1 MDPRLQI
8 RVQRYGWDAAS
19 EYYHDGWKV
28 QLRPAHDTLLR
39 MAELKEGQIVIEIA
53 CGTGL
58 VTCRIADAVGSDGS
72 VLATDLSD
80 KMVDD
85 LRQRAVG
92 LGYTMIRAERM
103 SAEKLGVEDSVFDAA
118 VCALGLMY
126 VPDPRGAVKEM
137 MRSIKPG
144 GTVTAT
150 VWGERKNCGWAEVFP
165 IVDARVASE
174 VCPLFF
180 GTGAKG
186 ALAMDF
192 AAAGLSEIKEHRQS
206 ETLYFHDA
214 EELLTSV
221 LLGGPV
227 ALAVKRFSKPV
238 WQEVQSEFL
247 NSVRDCKHP
256 DGSYEIPGEFVTVQG
271 VKIPDNGP
279 SVNH

>member
-19 EYYHDGWKV
+19 KHYHDGWKV

-39 MAELKEGQIVIEIA
+39 MAGLIEGQSAIEVA

-58 VTCRIADAVGSDGS
+58 ITCRIADAVGPDGS
-72 VLATDLSD
+72 VLATDLSE
-80 KMVDD
+80 KMVED
-85 LRQRAVG
+85 LRQRVVG
-92 LGYTMIRAERM
+92 LGHTMIRTERM
-103 SAEKLGVEDSVFDAA
+103 GAENLDVEDDTFDAA

-126 VPDPRGAVKEM
+126 VPDPRAAVKEM
-137 MRSIKPG
+137 ARSIKPG

-186 ALAMDF
+186 ALVTDF
-192 AAAGLSEIKEHRQS
+192 TTAGLSEIKEHRQS
-206 ETLYFHDA
+206 ENLHFHDA
-214 EELLTSV
+214 EDLLTSV

-227 ALAVKRFSKPV
+227 ALSVKRFSKRV

-247 NSVRDCKHP
+247 NSVKDCKQP
-256 DGSYEIPGEFVTVQG
+256 DGSYEVPGEFVTVKG
-271 VKIPDNGP
+271 VKAPD
-279 SVNH
+279 